1 MSSSS
6 SSLAER
12 RFMVPVSVGI
22 FIIVFEYL
30 HREREDAVR
39 TSPASPPQAL
49 LIASFSQLP

>member
-1 MSSSS
+1 
-6 SSLAER
+6 
-12 RFMVPVSVGI
+12 MVPVSVGI